1 MRRAWGYVRVSG
13 AEQGRT
19 GTSLDAQQAE
29 IRAYCAARDLPAP
42 ELYVEV
48 ESASAERL
56 EQRAELRRLLAA
68 VAPGDVVIVC
78 TVDRWSRDIV
88 HAVES
93 VRALVKRGVG
103 WISIRESIDAATP
116 HGDSTL
122 GILSWVADQERRRI
136 RERTVVRRRAL
147 RDGGAY
153 VEGLPPYGYRRG
165 DRSAGEPRNVLR
177 IVPERAAIVREVY
190 RRSIDGASVR
200 EIVEWLQV
208 EHGDGG
214 RAWDAK
220 TVGRMLRSRVY
231 LGEVTTSRGAW
242 VPAHEA
248 IVDLATWQRA
258 QDGLDARRLGGPRA
272 TTTARTASWLLRGLA
287 TCAHCGARMRAAY
300 GATLDYYACAAV
312 CGARGV
318 RQREADE
325 ATGAMVLAHLEALA
339 VELAADASPAPEHR
353 DDGRR
358 ARLAARRARTLD
370 LYADGLVTAEELRDR
385 LAVIDRDLGRLAVE
399 ADAAARQ
406 TAARAPDVRAATLAR
421 VGDLARA
428 WAHLTPGERR
438 DVLGELASHVA
449 LARGEPP
456 APTWYGPDELAAR

>member
-1 MRRAWGYVRVSG
+1 MRRAYGYVRVSG

-29 IRAYCAARDLPAP
+29 IRRYCKAHGLPSPA
-42 ELYVEV
+42 LHVEI

-68 VAPGDVVIVC
+68 VRPGDVVIVC

-93 VRALVKRGVG
+93 VRALVRRGVG
-103 WISIRESIDAATP
+103 WISIREAIDASTP

-165 DRSAGEPRNVLR
+165 NRAAGEPRNVLR
-177 IVPERAAIVREVY
+177 IVPERADLVREVY
-190 RRSIDGASVR
+190 RRSIAGASIV

-208 EHGDGG
+208 DHGDEG

-272 TTTARTASWLLRGLA
+272 TTTARTTSWLLRGLA
-287 TCAHCGARMRAAY
+287 TCAACGARMRAAY
-300 GATLDYYACAAV
+300 GATRDYYGCAAA
-312 CGARGV
+312 CGARLV
-318 RQREADE
+318 RQDVADA
-325 ATGAMVLAHLEALA
+325 ATAALVVARLEQLAA
-339 VELAADASPAPEHR
+339 ELARDPGPAPERR
-353 DDGRR
+353 DDGQR
-358 ARLAARRARTLD
+358 ARLAARRTRTLD
-370 LYADGLVTAEELRDR
+370 LYADGAIDAEELRGR
-385 LAVIDRDLGRLAVE
+385 LATIDRDLGRLAVA
-399 ADAAARQ
+399 ADD
-406 TAARAPDVRAATLAR
+406 AARAAAVHDADARAGALAR
-421 VGDLARA
+421 VGEIARA
-428 WAHLTPGERR
+428 WRHLDPAERR
-438 DVLGELASHVA
+438 EVVRLLASGVA
-449 LARGEPP
+449 LAHGEEP
-456 APTWYGPDELAAR
+456 APAWRDVADLL